1 MDDLILRGEKERC
14 DRFPYP
20 DQRTSRCKRESRM
33 ERDPATR
40 SEQPI
45 QETLFNFDEHDTVRE
60 GFLSRGRV
68 TRFRKSQRPSCPFL
82 RFSTISP
89 SDFYSQFLE
98 NKYVLIDIYCIVS
111 KEVIERSVKV
121 VKRSIDSKRPIERND
136 LSRVRG

>member
-1 MDDLILRGEKERC
+1 MDDLILREEKERC
-14 DRFPYP
+14 DRFRYP

-33 ERDPATR
+33 ERDLATR

-68 TRFRKSQRPSCPFL
+68 TRFRKSQRPSCHSL

-98 NKYVLIDIYCIVS
+98 NKYVLTIYCIVS

>member
-14 DRFPYP
+14 DRFRYP
-20 DQRTSRCKRESRM
+20 GQRTSRCKRESRM
-33 ERDPATR
+33 ERDPTTR

-68 TRFRKSQRPSCPFL
+68 TRFRKSQRPSCPSL

-98 NKYVLIDIYCIVS
+98 NIYVLTIYCFVS

>member
-1 MDDLILRGEKERC
+1 
-14 DRFPYP
+14 
-20 DQRTSRCKRESRM
+20 M

-68 TRFRKSQRPSCPFL
+68 TRFRKSQRPSCHSL

>member
-1 MDDLILRGEKERC
+1 MDDLILREEKERC
-14 DRFPYP
+14 DRFRYP

-68 TRFRKSQRPSCPFL
+68 TRFRKSQRPSCHSL

>member
-1 MDDLILRGEKERC
+1 
-14 DRFPYP
+14 
-20 DQRTSRCKRESRM
+20 M

-68 TRFRKSQRPSCPFL
+68 TRFRKSQRPSCPSL
-82 RFSTISP
+82 RFSTISS

-111 KEVIERSVKV
+111 KKVIERSVKV

>member
-14 DRFPYP
+14 DRFRYP
-20 DQRTSRCKRESRM
+20 GQRTSRCKRESRM

-68 TRFRKSQRPSCPFL
+68 TRFRKSQRPSCPSL

-98 NKYVLIDIYCIVS
+98 NIYVLTIYCFVS

-136 LSRVRG
+136 LSKVRG

>member
-1 MDDLILRGEKERC
+1 
-14 DRFPYP
+14 
-20 DQRTSRCKRESRM
+20 M

-68 TRFRKSQRPSCPFL
+68 TRFRKSQRPSCPSL

-89 SDFYSQFLE
+89 SLRPTSIPNF
-98 NKYVLIDIYCIVS
+98 S
-111 KEVIERSVKV
+111 KINRYILYRLERSYRKIC
-121 VKRSIDSKRPIERND
+121 KSRETIDRFETTDRAERSLEGERLNAAS
-136 LSRVRG
+136 LSPPPSLPPRGPCVEPVPL